1 MRTVFFLVL
10 GYLIVSLI
18 IFISYVTIEII
29 FDEKYINYVLLL
41 EESFVDMFFPY
52 FIIVLFKFL
61 FSKKN

>member
-1 MRTVFFLVL
+1 MRTVFFLVF

-18 IFISYVTIEII
+18 IFISYVTIEVI

-41 EESFVDMFFPY
+41 EETFVDVVFPY